1 MIKVSTKVVN
11 GIWLPQQLRFTSL
24 TLLYQKSQ
32 PILQRQIKKSKDDL
46 VENEDVLHTIYL
58 VFLFITT
65 IAGNLGKRLV
75 DYASILPINNPEQI
89 AFEPT
94 LGFRI
99 FVLILEIAFNLNA
112 PYFSSSGYLYI
123 INNDTSMELKRSVV
137 LMKKQA
143 A

>member
-1 MIKVSTKVVN
+1 MATTTVEIHESYSFVSEISTH
-11 GIWLPQQLRFTSL
+11 FTE
-24 TLLYQKSQ
+24 TNQ
-32 PILQRQIKKSKDDL
+32 KSKDDL

-75 DYASILPINNPEQI
+75 DYASILPINNPEKI

-99 FVLILEIAFNLNA
+99 FVLILEIAVNLNA

-123 INNDTSMELKRSVV
+123 INNGTSMELKRSVV
-137 LMKKQA
+137 LDEKA
-143 A
+143 GGLNYF